1 MDEQHKYR
9 DPIISIFQ
17 DEKDNLDNEKIHSII
32 NKQTQNSDDIQKCE
46 KILTIYK
53 DLLKLEFFMNKSWD
67 IKTLT
72 KSVLVIFEL
81 STNDGETESKNDE
94 SFYKDIAL
102 KCIKNCDKFSI
113 RLQNFQTDV
122 DAIRAYIMLM
132 QTRVLTDSITL
143 LLELWFTCNKK
154 LTFLKNKV
162 AGLFIRSKLLLIDH
176 ELESLKFRLSDTSI
190 ITSYR
195 SFMKIL
201 VEQLQDSEVSLDQSL
216 FDECLHV
223 FLDIEAMYNSLNF
236 SWLLSENKLLRDSL
250 SSQSTLEQ
258 NTLNNETLEELES
271 QSPLSMDTF
280 DDHLQSS
287 SLSTSTDLSL
297 MMERTNLSKELP
309 SLLAAFNNAK
319 KLEQELESLRTIP
332 PTNIQITNSMLTH
345 HQPILPSENLFKSK
359 LMMMDQQQQ
368 QLLNHFGSSASNKK
382 LFGRNTNILNNLQGS
397 NARNMGD

>member
-17 DEKDNLDNEKIHSII
+17 DEKNNLDNEKIHSII
-32 NKQTQNSDDIQKCE
+32 NQQTKNSDDIQKCE
-46 KILTIYK
+46 KILKVYK

-72 KSVLVIFEL
+72 KSVLVKFEL
-81 STNDGETESKNDE
+81 STSDGETDSKNDE

-113 RLQNFQTDV
+113 RLQNFQNDV
-122 DAIRAYIMLM
+122 DAIRAYIVQM

-162 AGLFIRSKLLLIDH
+162 AGIFIRSKLLLIDH
-176 ELESLKFRLSDTSI
+176 ELESLKFHLSDTSI

-201 VEQLQDSEVSLDQSL
+201 VEQLQDSEVSLEQSL

-236 SWLLSENKLLRDSL
+236 SWLLSENKSLHDSL
-250 SSQSTLEQ
+250 LSQSTLEQ
-258 NTLNNETLEELES
+258 NNDTLEELDS
-271 QSPLSMDTF
+271 PSPLSMDTF

-319 KLEQELESLRTIP
+319 KLEQELESLRTAP
-332 PTNIQITNSMLTH
+332 PTNIQTTNSILTH

-368 QLLNHFGSSASNKK
+368 MLNHFGSSVNNKK
-382 LFGRNTNILNNLQGS
+382 PFGRNTNILNNLQGS
-397 NARNMGD
+397 NARNLGG